1 MATVAETAAVIG
13 SGMGQAVAEAGDA
26 GVHKVRVSRR
36 DRRMVRAALTIMGV
50 LAALDAVLYI
60 GRII

>member
-1 MATVAETAAVIG
+1 MATVAETGAVIG
-13 SGMGQAVAEAGDA
+13 SGMGQGVVEVAETT
-26 GVHKVRVSRR
+26 VHKVRVSRR

-50 LAALDAVLYI
+50 LAALDVVLYL